1 MKLSAVFSKLS
12 SILNTLNYFPRRRKE
27 KLYEQWVQRADLP
40 PEAVPR
46 EKVHEDIR
54 PKHEDIRPKKEKE
67 PLQQPILYILLGASL
82 VIFCVGFILL
92 ISESC

>member
-1 MKLSAVFSKLS
+1 MKLGAVLAKLS
-12 SILNTLNYFPRRRKE
+12 SILDTLNYFQKRRKG

-46 EKVHEDIR
+46 EKVHEDV
-54 PKHEDIRPKKEKE
+54 RPKKEKE

-82 VIFCVGFILL
+82 AMFFVGFILL
-92 ISESC
+92 IVASC

>member
-46 EKVHEDIR
+46 EKVREDIR
-54 PKHEDIRPKKEKE
+54 PKAEKE
-67 PLQQPILYILLGASL
+67 SLQQPILYILLGASL
-82 VIFCVGFILL
+82 VIFCGGFILL
-92 ISESC
+92 IVKSC